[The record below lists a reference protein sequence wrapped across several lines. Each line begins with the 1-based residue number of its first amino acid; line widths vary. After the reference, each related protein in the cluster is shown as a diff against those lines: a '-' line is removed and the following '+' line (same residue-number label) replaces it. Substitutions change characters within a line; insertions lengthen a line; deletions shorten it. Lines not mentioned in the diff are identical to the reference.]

1 MTSIHQTRVGR
12 IPNHSINACKT
23 QIMNILDQIV
33 AHKKKEVAE
42 RKALYPVKLLEQSIY
57 FETPVVSLRRY
68 IQRPDKS
75 GIIAEFKRR
84 SPSKGDINP
93 YASVEKVSISYMQ
106 AGASALSVL
115 TDSHFF
121 GGQNEDL
128 TEARTFNYCP
138 ILRKDFILD
147 EYQLIEAK
155 SIGADAVLLIAE
167 CLTRQ
172 QLAGLARTARGLG
185 LEVLMEVHRAEQL
198 DKLPP
203 EVDLVG
209 VNNRNLE
216 DFSVRIEPSLELAEH
231 IPAGLVKVSESGI
244 SDAQTIV
251 QLKEAGYEGFLIGE
265 YFMATPDPG
274 RTCRELIQQI
284 RHIEELYK
292 NAIA

>member
-1 MTSIHQTRVGR
+1 
-12 IPNHSINACKT
+12 
-23 QIMNILDQIV
+23 MNILDQIV
-33 AHKKKEVAE
+33 AHKKKEITE
-42 RKALYPVKLLEQSIY
+42 RKALYPVKLLEQSID

-68 IQRPDKS
+68 VQRPDKS

-84 SPSKGDINP
+84 SPSRGEINP

-121 GGQNEDL
+121 GGRNEDL
-128 TEARTFNYCP
+128 TEARTFNFCP

-167 CLTRQ
+167 CLEKP
-172 QLAGLARTARGLG
+172 QLANLARTAHGLG
-185 LEVLMEVHRAEQL
+185 LEVLMEVHSAAQL
-198 DKLPP
+198 DKLSP

-209 VNNRNLE
+209 VNNRDLE
-216 DFSVRIEPSLELAEH
+216 DFSVSIATSLDLAEQ

-265 YFMATPDPG
+265 HFMATPDPG
-274 RTCRELIQQI
+274 RTCRELILQI